1 MDTDQFGITVQRRS
15 DATVLCLDGRI
26 DADADLPLRV
36 ALDDALATPAARLV
50 LDFTRL
56 TYMNSTGI
64 ALVVGILGRARAGG
78 TPIAA
83 FGLSDHYREIF
94 RITRLADFLP
104 VFESEAD
111 ARAGL
116 AVT

>member
-1 MDTDQFGITVQRRS
+1 MPADRTPFTIERLP
-15 DATVLCLDGRI
+15 DATVLSLDGRI
-26 DADADLPLRV
+26 DADADLPLRAAV
-36 ALDDALATPAARLV
+36 DEALASPGSRLV
-50 LDFTRL
+50 LDFSRL
-56 TYMNSTGI
+56 EYMNSTGI
-64 ALVVGILGRARAGG
+64 ALVVGILGRARATG

-104 VFESEAD
+104 VFDSEAA

-116 AVT
+116 APA

>member
-1 MDTDQFGITVQRRS
+1 MDNDRPPFTVERLP
-15 DATVLCLDGRI
+15 DTTVLSLDGRI
-26 DADADLPLRV
+26 DADADEPLRV
-36 ALDDALATPAARLV
+36 ALDEALATPTPRLV
-50 LDFTRL
+50 LDFSGL
-56 TYMNSTGI
+56 EYMNSTGI
-64 ALVVGILGRARAGG
+64 ALVVGILGRARASG

-116 AVT
+116 AVP

>member
-1 MDTDQFGITVQRRS
+1 MDTDQSAITVQRRP

-26 DADADLPLRV
+26 DAEADLPLRA
-36 ALDDALATPAARLV
+36 ALDDALATPTPRLV
-50 LDFTRL
+50 LDFSRL

-64 ALVVGILGRARAGG
+64 ALVVGILGRARASG

-104 VFESEAD
+104 VFENEAD